1 MNHFSQIREAVR
13 FQEYVENWS
22 NPGNMEA
29 PLYRIDQISKV
40 PVSIY
45 VGEIDFIC
53 TPQVAEEYS
62 EQFGTLQNYYN
73 IKGAGHLWFS
83 EEAG

>member
-1 MNHFSQIREAVR
+1 MVEATR

-29 PLYRIDQISKV
+29 PLYPIDSISKV

-45 VGEIDFIC
+45 VGEDDFLC
-53 TPQVAEEYS
+53 TPKVSEEYS
-62 EQFGTLQNYYN
+62 KQMATLQNFYTF
-73 IKGAGHLWFS
+73 K
-83 EEAG
+83 